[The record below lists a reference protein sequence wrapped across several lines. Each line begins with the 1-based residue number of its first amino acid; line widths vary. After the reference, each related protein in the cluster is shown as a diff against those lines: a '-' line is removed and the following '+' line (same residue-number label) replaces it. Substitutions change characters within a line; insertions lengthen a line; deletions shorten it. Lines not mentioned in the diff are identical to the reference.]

1 MSVKEIIESILD
13 YIVRGGP
20 GSGNFGHEGV
30 PGQVGGSAPSGS
42 SDKPIGQVA
51 HGIDTG
57 RLTRAPFGAQKTSG
71 LHYSDIIAAGRSD
84 NPSYGVHGTEYKLK
98 TTATATKF
106 VDWVRENK
114 ELLSSGSSDLQSATT
129 TFLRRVDEDLNSES
143 FVMLSNPEI
152 RGFDDDFEMLKDM
165 MMYAVTQRTINQDEE
180 ERGGGKNGTISRSVS
195 ITDELMQYVGEQLT
209 LNYPSETDPETG
221 IELSKAQLLDLYM
234 DENEIFAIVTLQ
246 DGKLYKMPI
255 KVDADNKITSEPLV
269 QVAMEFS
276 ETSRTLSITREK
288 SGKVRWFAFPACTAV
303 LNRSGEIDSTSLF
316 DSFVE
321 HANKTGNYP
330 ELDFYHMGEKV
341 VLGKADWVAREGVA
355 YCASGYFYDTPIAQA
370 AVKSLENDPD
380 YWGLS
385 IAYLPTAQ
393 PTMIRSLEGIAI
405 PVYTRGIN
413 RFISLLPEKSAAS
426 IMTSITKEVTRM
438 NSDMKLAIKKLA
450 GDDEELAKSLEEKID
465 SINRQSADMVS
476 REIPQTVTEVTYT
489 EKSSTPG
496 QTPTLQADELDPE
509 TLKTVVAAVLSAPE
523 LEARIK
529 EIIAA
534 SKGEEAGAEAPEMET
549 ESKTNEVLG
558 QAVATMD
565 RMAKELESI
574 QTRLSAFETDKAQK
588 QRELENETPA
598 KRAMYRPRAA
608 ITPQTMQ
615 ERSKQRSNL
624 DLAAI
629 AADTISKLESN

>member
-106 VDWVRENK
+106 IDWVRENK

-165 MMYAVTQRTINQDEE
+165 MMYVVTQRTINQDEE
-180 ERGGGKNGTISRSVS
+180 ERGGGKNGSISRSVS
-195 ITDELMQYVGEQLT
+195 ITDELMQYVGEQLA

-221 IELSKAQLLDLYM
+221 VELATAILLDLYM
-234 DENEIFAIVTLQ
+234 DENEIFAIVTLA

-269 QVAMEFS
+269 QVAMEFG

-321 HANKTGNYP
+321 HANKTGHYP

-341 VLGKADWVAREGVA
+341 VLGKADWIARDGVA
-355 YCASGYFYDTPIAQA
+355 YCASGYFYDTPEANA
-370 AVKSLENDPD
+370 AIRAISEEPEF
-380 YWGLS
+380 WGLS

-393 PTMIRSLEGIAI
+393 PTTLRTLEGIAI

-438 NSDMKLAIKKLA
+438 NSDMKLAIRKLA

-465 SINRQSADMVS
+465 GINRQSADMIS
-476 REIPQTVTEVTYT
+476 REIPQT

-496 QTPTLQADELDPE
+496 QTLTLQADELDPE

-534 SKGEEAGAEAPEMET
+534 SKGEEADAEAPEMKT

-574 QTRLSAFETDKAQK
+574 QTRLTAFETDKAQK

-615 ERSKQRSNL
+615 ERSKQRSDL